1 VPERVVHGVRQRF
14 AASALNY
21 HALRLLGPRL
31 PRLTGGWMPWLG
43 LDRYAPPTLP
53 GPDWVRLRPI
63 LSGLCGSDL
72 ALLTGKASAV
82 LSPFASFPAVLGH
95 EVVATVVEAGPQVEG
110 CQPGDR
116 VVLDP
121 LLGCLPRG
129 LELCVRCAVGM
140 PGLCLRTAE
149 GPFAPAPMIGYS
161 RDFPGG
167 WSEEMVAHRSQL
179 HPVPAGLS
187 DEAAVMVEPFSVALH
202 AVLAD
207 PLQRGEGEPVLV
219 IGGGALGL
227 CTVAALRM
235 TAPQSDIT
243 LVARH
248 AAQRRLG
255 ERLGARVE
263 SDPVE
268 AAVRWAA
275 ARRHRPVVGKD
286 VLTEGFEVVYDCV
299 GSQRSLDA
307 VLRVAQARARVV
319 IVGGPAVIRELDW
332 TLVWTRE
339 LRIAGSYVYGLEPAM
354 QGHHTMDVAMRLLT
368 EHPELPLGELVTHR
382 FRLEDWRRAMAVSLT
397 RGKSG
402 ALKVVF
408 EPGG

>member
-1 VPERVVHGVRQRF
+1 MPERLVRGVRQRF

-21 HALRLLGPRL
+21 HALRVLGPRL

-43 LDRYAPPTLP
+43 LDRYAPPASP

-63 LSGLCGSDL
+63 LAGLCGSDM

-95 EVVATVVEAGPQVEG
+95 EVVATVTDAGAQVDGFER
-110 CQPGDR
+110 GDR

-121 LLGCLPRG
+121 LLGCTARG
-129 LELCVRCAVGM
+129 LELCVRCAVGL
-140 PGLCLRTAE
+140 PGLCLRTAD

-161 RDFPGG
+161 RDLPGG

-179 HPVPAGLS
+179 HAVPAELT
-187 DEAAVMVEPFSVALH
+187 DELAVMVEPFSVALH

-227 CTVAALRM
+227 CTVAAMRV
-235 TAPQSDIT
+235 TAPQSDVT

-248 AAQRRLG
+248 PSQRRTG

-268 AAVRWAA
+268 AAVRWAG
-275 ARRHRPVVGKD
+275 ARRHRPVVGQD

-299 GSQRSLDA
+299 GSQRSLNA
-307 VLRVAQARARVV
+307 ALRVARARGRVV

-339 LRIAGSYVYGLEPAM
+339 LRIEGSYVYGTEHSL
-354 QGHHTMDVAMRLLT
+354 QGVHTMDAAMRLLV
-368 EHPELPLGELVTHR
+368 EHPEVPLGELVTHR
-382 FRLEDWRRAMAVSLT
+382 FPLEEWRSAMRVALG

-402 ALKVVF
+402 AIKVVF
-408 EPGG
+408 EP

>member
-1 VPERVVHGVRQRF
+1 MVRGIRQRF
-14 AASALNY
+14 PASALNY
-21 HALRLLGPRL
+21 RALQLLGPRL
-31 PRLTGGWMPWLG
+31 PRLTAGWMPWLG

-95 EVVATVVEAGPQVEG
+95 EVVATVTEAGPQVDNFH
-110 CQPGDR
+110 PGDR

-121 LLGCLPRG
+121 LLGCMARG
-129 LELCVRCAVGM
+129 LELCVRCAIGL
-140 PGLCLRTAE
+140 PGLCLRTTE

-161 RDFPGG
+161 RDLPGA
-167 WSEEMVAHRSQL
+167 WSEELVAHRSQL
-179 HPVPAGLS
+179 HAVPEELS

-219 IGGGALGL
+219 IGGGPLGL

-235 TAPQSDIT
+235 TAPQAEIT

-248 AAQRRLG
+248 PSQRRLG
-255 ERLGARVE
+255 ERLNARVE

-268 AAVRWAA
+268 AAVRWAG
-275 ARRHRPVVGKD
+275 ARRHRPVVGED

-299 GSQRSLDA
+299 GSRRSLDA
-307 VLRVAQARARVV
+307 ALRVARARARVV
-319 IVGGPAVIRELDW
+319 IVGGPAVIRALDW

-339 LRIAGSYVYGLEPAM
+339 LRIQGSYVYGLEHAL
-354 QGHHTMDVAMRLLT
+354 QGVHTMDAAMRLLV
-368 EHPELPLGELVTHR
+368 EHPEMPLGELVTHR
-382 FRLEDWRRAMAVSLT
+382 LRLEEWRNAMRTALD
-397 RGKSG
+397 RGRSG
-402 ALKVVF
+402 AIKVVF
-408 EPGG
+408 AP

>member
-1 VPERVVHGVRQRF
+1 MPERLIRGVRQRF

-21 HALRLLGPRL
+21 HALRVLGPRL

-43 LDRYAPPTLP
+43 LDRYAPPALP

-63 LSGLCGSDL
+63 LSGLCGSDM

-95 EVVATVVEAGPQVEG
+95 EVVGTVIEAGPQVEG
-110 CQPGDR
+110 FDLGER

-121 LLGCLPRG
+121 LLGCMARG

-140 PGLCLRTAE
+140 PGLCLRTAD

-161 RDFPGG
+161 RDLPGG

-179 HPVPAGLS
+179 HAVPAELA
-187 DEAAVMVEPFSVALH
+187 DEVAVMVEPFSVALH

-227 CTVAALRM
+227 CTVAAMRL
-235 TAPQSDIT
+235 TAPESEVT

-248 AAQRRLG
+248 PSQRRMG

-268 AAVRWAA
+268 AAVRWAG
-275 ARRHRPVVGKD
+275 ARRHRPVVGED

-299 GSQRSLDA
+299 GSQRSLNA
-307 VLRVAQARARVV
+307 ALRVARARARVV
-319 IVGGPAVIRELDW
+319 IVGGPAVIPELDW

-339 LRIAGSYVYGLEPAM
+339 LRIEGSYVYGLEPSLR
-354 QGHHTMDVAMRLLT
+354 GEHTMDAAMRLLVDN
-368 EHPELPLGELVTHR
+368 PEVPLSEMVTHR
-382 FRLEDWRRAMAVSLT
+382 FRLEEWRSAMRTALV
-397 RGKSG
+397 RGRSG
-402 ALKVVF
+402 AIKVVF
-408 EPGG
+408 AP

>member
-1 VPERVVHGVRQRF
+1 MPQRMVRGVRQRF

-21 HALRLLGPRL
+21 HALRVIGPRL
-31 PRLTGGWMPWLG
+31 PRLTGGWMPWLS
-43 LDRYAPPTLP
+43 LDRYPAPALP
-53 GPDWVRLRPI
+53 GPDWVRLRPT
-63 LSGLCGSDL
+63 LSGLCGSDM
-72 ALLTGKASAV
+72 ALLTGKASAA

-95 EVVATVVEAGPQVEG
+95 EVVATVVDAGSRVDDFR
-110 CQPGDR
+110 PGDR
-116 VVLDP
+116 IVLDP
-121 LLGCLPRG
+121 LLGCAARG
-129 LELCVRCAVGM
+129 IEFCVFCAVGK

-179 HPVPAGLS
+179 HPVPAELS

-235 TAPQSDIT
+235 TAPDSEIT

-248 AAQRRLG
+248 PSQRRMG

-263 SDPVE
+263 SDPIE
-268 AAVRWAA
+268 AAVRWAG
-275 ARRHRPVVGKD
+275 ARRHRPVTGQD
-286 VLTEGFEVVYDCV
+286 VLTDGFEVVYDCV
-299 GSQRSLDA
+299 GSRRSLDA
-307 VLRVAQARARVV
+307 ALRVARPRARVA
-319 IVGGPAVIRELDW
+319 IVGGPALIRDLDW
-332 TLVWTRE
+332 TFVWTRE
-339 LRIAGSYVYGLEPAM
+339 LQIEGSYVYGLEHAL
-354 QGHHTMDVAMRLLT
+354 QGAHTMDAAMRLLV
-368 EHPELPLGELVTHR
+368 EHPEMPLSELVTHR
-382 FRLEDWRRAMAVSLT
+382 FRLEEWRRAMWTALD
-397 RGKSG
+397 RGRSD
-402 ALKVVF
+402 AIKVVF
-408 EPGG
+408 AP